1 MANNNLAALAALAGL
16 AYAANRGKASNKAGD
31 QGNVAA
37 SDDTDYIANMGR
49 NYGGQDVQAEDGTL
63 SKFKRN
69 TESSGELYSPD
80 EPITRPTAR
89 AASKASSKP
98 TAKATRDDGTSTSAP
113 VRTSVRD
120 TGDETARLLKRS
132 PAPVSAPD
140 TGDETARLLKRVP
153 PTAREMLMSTKPS
166 SGQMQSGLEL
176 AAGAPTAKGLQ
187 AMASA
192 AKNIAARQELAKGA
206 ARRAAEGLSAEE
218 AAAVQQAM
226 RENKT
231 MNPMAWMAGP
241 KGMSNFKKG
250 GMVKAKAPVKRIEMS
265 APKASSASRR
275 ADGIATKGKTR
286 GKIC

>member
-37 SDDTDYIANMGR
+37 SDDTDAIANIGR
-49 NYGGQDVQAEDGTL
+49 NYGGQDVQAEDGSM

-69 TESSGELYSPD
+69 TETGDLYSPD
-80 EPITRPTAR
+80 EPITRPVAK
-89 AASKASSKP
+89 AASRSLSKASTKASKS
-98 TAKATRDDGTSTSAP
+98 DDMDTSAP
-113 VRTSVRD
+113 IRTSVRD

-132 PAPVSAPD
+132 PAPVSTPD

-250 GMVKAKAPVKRIEMS
+250 GMIKAKAPVKRIEMS